1 MEPEPKRRQLVPV
14 LFEKSSNASSS
25 EMCESTE
32 SGICSSSND
41 IHLYFYW
48 RHRRSLLCMYNFGRE
63 NHELKKALKVSAT
76 VFFIKDFISSCLDI
90 SPWDCWYVILL
101 MGIICRKTSRMS
113 AISFLFVR
121 SLKEKCSII

>member
-1 MEPEPKRRQLVPV
+1 MLHPV
-14 LFEKSSNASSS
+14 KCANQQNQVFVVAQMTYIYIFTGGTEEAYYACIIS
-25 EMCESTE
+25 EE
-32 SGICSSSND
+32 
-41 IHLYFYW
+41 
-48 RHRRSLLCMYNFGRE
+48 E

-101 MGIICRKTSRMS
+101 MGIICQKTSRMS